1 MPPAS
6 LDDLS
11 DGELLRRCVGDPAD
25 DNGEAFLAVYT
36 RWRDP
41 VRNELESAGL
51 SPREAEN
58 RLGTVFIRALD
69 PDQQVPATMPLQERL
84 MRSAREVAADTEWTP
99 Y

>member
-1 MPPAS
+1 MTRKS
-6 LDDLS
+6 LDDVS
-11 DGELLRRCVGDPAD
+11 DDELLRRCVGSPVD
-25 DNGEAFLAVYT
+25 DDGEAFLAVYT
-36 RWRDP
+36 RWRDR

-69 PDQQVPATMPLQERL
+69 PDQQIPATTPLQERL
-84 MRSAREVAADTEWTP
+84 MRFAREVAADTEWAP

>member
-1 MPPAS
+1 MTRTS
-6 LDDLS
+6 LDGLS
-11 DGELLRRCVGDPAD
+11 DDELLRRCVGDPAD
-25 DNGEAFLAVYT
+25 DDGEAFLAVYT

-51 SPREAEN
+51 SAREAEN

-69 PDQQVPATMPLQERL
+69 PDQKIPATMALQERL
-84 MRSAREVAADTEWTP
+84 MRFAREVAADTEWAP